1 MKRVIGVDYGRRR
14 VGVAVSDDLG
24 LTAQPLATLTVRGGR
39 DASRQLVELVDA
51 HDVDTIV
58 VGLPLNMDGTRGEM
72 ADEVEKLGGRLAE
85 ETGRPV
91 IYWDERLTT
100 QAASRTLRMSGKRA
114 DKGAVDRI
122 AACLILDGY
131 LNSKRA

>member
-91 IYWDERLTT
+91 IYWDERL
-100 QAASRTLRMSGKRA
+100 RMSGKRA